1 MPRTKDYVG
10 FLTPLCTWPVRGRSF
25 NMKTYMM
32 TLFAIGCVLQICGV
46 LVLYHNPSSTKTP
59 RSFVRVS
66 SKAYQSLA
74 DHQARNHQ
82 GSMSRT
88 AYQARGIF
96 AKIEEVADVVES
108 KDAIEVNNN
117 TDPSC
122 VERNVEYGEVEDLM
136 CWPRPKFDDSL
147 KNPCWWEDS
156 VSVREY
162 AVGRGRPRSL
172 GTLKCLP
179 YFHILC
185 CSKSGTTD
193 LYNRIKMHR
202 EIVPNSGIFG
212 KEQLYWGWSKYGYT
226 NRLTKATPRSFAS
239 YLQSFT
245 LIARRLAS
253 AAFFKQSLT
262 KKLVTLDASPPD
274 MWDFRGWSLLPQNKG
289 LREPKV
295 LTPHLMRH
303 LYRDPKFIVLMRDP
317 VERMYSAY
325 LFHHMG
331 NDSRSFHRH
340 VLSAIA
346 IFDRCLRSAPSH
358 RECYFNASVT
368 DRLPVELHFMCY
380 AVYLKEWLAV
390 FPRKHF
396 LFMRTEDYKKDV
408 RSHVLK
414 VFQFL
419 DLSPPTPEALNMSV
433 NMPVV
438 YRTRGK
444 DKAGIYGRKHE
455 PCYKNMSHPATR
467 TWRHYSET
475 PGTCGLMFTSPDLL
489 FISLA
494 GCV

>member
-317 VERMYSAY
+317 VERLYTAF
-325 LFHHMG
+325 LFHRMG
-331 NDSRSFHRH
+331 DSPQSFHLA
-340 VLSAIA
+340 VKQAIA
-346 IFDRCLRSAPSH
+346 MFDVCLSQATSR
-358 RECYFNASVT
+358 RECYFNGSVT
-368 DRLPVELHFMCY
+368 EHLPADIHFICY
-380 AVYLKEWLAV
+380 AVFLKEWLAV
-390 FPRKHF
+390 FPWKHF
-396 LFMRTEDYKKDV
+396 LFMRTEDYSKNV
-408 RSHVLK
+408 TSSLLE
-414 VFQFL
+414 VFRFL
-419 DLSPPTPEALNMSV
+419 DLPEPDNQTLERMKQLPIAHHTQQKDFAGDML
-433 NMPVV
+433 PE
-438 YRTRGK
+438 TRAILTQYVQPCNAELADLMNDQKYTWK
-444 DKAGIYGRKHE
+444 D
-455 PCYKNMSHPATR
+455 SHSAPQ
-467 TWRHYSET
+467 
-475 PGTCGLMFTSPDLL
+475 TSQQQEY
-489 FISLA
+489 
-494 GCV
+494 